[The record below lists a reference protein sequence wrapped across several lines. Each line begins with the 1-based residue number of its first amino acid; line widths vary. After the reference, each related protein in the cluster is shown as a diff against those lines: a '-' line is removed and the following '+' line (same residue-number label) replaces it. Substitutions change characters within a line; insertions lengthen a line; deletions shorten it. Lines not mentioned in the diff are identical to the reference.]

1 VWRWDVCLKEQETLI
16 LSSVGS
22 KPHIAIFIS
31 GRGSNMVSLIEAMQA
46 GNVDAVPSLVISNNR
61 EAEGLSRAAALG
73 IPCEIVCRDQFN
85 DQVAFETRSI
95 ELLKKYQ
102 IDWVALAGYMAILG
116 PIVLDRYSGR
126 IINIHPSLLPSFKG
140 LNPQQQALTA
150 GVKYTGCTVHYVNSV
165 VDGGA
170 IIEQAVVEVNA
181 SDTLEVLSDRILR
194 VEHTLYPRALQRVVN
209 GQ

>member
-1 VWRWDVCLKEQETLI
+1 
-16 LSSVGS
+16 VGS

-46 GNVDAVPSLVISNNR
+46 GDVDAVPSLVISNNR

-85 DQVAFETRSI
+85 DQDAFETRSI

>member
-1 VWRWDVCLKEQETLI
+1 
-16 LSSVGS
+16 
-22 KPHIAIFIS
+22 
-31 GRGSNMVSLIEAMQA
+31 MVSLVNAMQA
-46 GNVDAVPSLVISNNR
+46 GDVNAVPSLVISNNS
-61 EAEGLSRAAALG
+61 EAKGLSRAAALG

-95 ELLKKYQ
+95 EILKRYQ

-116 PIVLDRYSGR
+116 PTLLDGYSGR

-140 LNPQQQALTA
+140 LNPQKQALTA

-170 IIEQAVVEVNA
+170 IIDQAVVKVNET
-181 SDTLEVLSDRILR
+181 DTIEVLSNRILR
-194 VEHTLYPRALQRVVN
+194 AEHELYPRALQQVIN
-209 GQ
+209 G

>member
-46 GNVDAVPSLVISNNR
+46 GDVDAVPSLVISNNR

-85 DQVAFETRSI
+85 NQDAFETRSI

>member
-1 VWRWDVCLKEQETLI
+1 MWRWDVCLKEQETLI

-46 GNVDAVPSLVISNNR
+46 GDVDAVPSLVISNNR

-85 DQVAFETRSI
+85 NQDAFETRSI